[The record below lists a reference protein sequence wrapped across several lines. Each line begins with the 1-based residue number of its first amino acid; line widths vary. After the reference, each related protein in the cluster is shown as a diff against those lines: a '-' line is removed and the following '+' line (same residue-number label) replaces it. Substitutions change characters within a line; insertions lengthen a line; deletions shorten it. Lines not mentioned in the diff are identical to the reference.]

1 MSVEVYMPKFGMTM
15 KEGTIIEWIKKEG
28 DFADKGEPLAE
39 VESEKITNSVIA
51 PAAGV
56 VTKHLFSQGE
66 TVKIGT
72 VIAYIS
78 SGETTE
84 ASIVQKELCPVS
96 PAEEGTKIVLNRLP
110 YTGIRKTIGDRMS
123 ESLMKSPQGTMTL
136 KVDISGL
143 LAFKE
148 MCGNKKEKV
157 SVTDILIKITGLVLE
172 KNPMF
177 NASIEGNEIV
187 LYKSI
192 NIGVAVA
199 GENGL
204 MVPVIHGV
212 QTKGLFKISAEMKEL
227 ASKAREN
234 RITNEDMLGGTFTI
248 SNMGMFEVDLITPII
263 NPPEVAILAVGGM
276 RKETVVLENEMSE
289 IRPMINLCLTVD
301 HRVIDGV
308 PAVKFL
314 KDMNEIINNPEKYIP
329 IKE

>member
-212 QTKGLFKISAEMKEL
+212 QTTGLFNI
-227 ASKAREN
+227 
-234 RITNEDMLGGTFTI
+234 
-248 SNMGMFEVDLITPII
+248 
-263 NPPEVAILAVGGM
+263 
-276 RKETVVLENEMSE
+276 
-289 IRPMINLCLTVD
+289 
-301 HRVIDGV
+301 
-308 PAVKFL
+308 
-314 KDMNEIINNPEKYIP
+314 
-329 IKE
+329 

>member
-1 MSVEVYMPKFGMTM
+1 M
-15 KEGTIIEWIKKEG
+15 
-28 DFADKGEPLAE
+28 
-39 VESEKITNSVIA
+39 
-51 PAAGV
+51 
-56 VTKHLFSQGE
+56 
-66 TVKIGT
+66 KIGT